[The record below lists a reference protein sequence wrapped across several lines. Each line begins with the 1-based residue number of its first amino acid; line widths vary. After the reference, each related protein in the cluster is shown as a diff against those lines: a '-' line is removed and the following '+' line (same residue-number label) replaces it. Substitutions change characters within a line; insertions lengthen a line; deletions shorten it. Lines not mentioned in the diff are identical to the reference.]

1 MQAKPERHERGGGP
15 RRIRVR
21 GPRADGRR
29 FDCAYLDSIGICV
42 PTRELDRRDM
52 TELVI
57 EDLCWC
63 IAMAAW
69 VDGRPSRRRRRARA
83 QWRAEGEQ
91 LRARRQELA
100 KMAREAGIWP

>member
-1 MQAKPERHERGGGP
+1 
-15 RRIRVR
+15 V
-21 GPRADGRR
+21 
-29 FDCAYLDSIGICV
+29 YLDSIGMCV
-42 PTRELDRRDM
+42 PTSELDRHDM
-52 TELVI
+52 TELAI

-69 VDGRPSRRRRRARA
+69 VDGRPTRRRRRARA

-100 KMAREAGIWP
+100 KMAGEAGIWP